1 MICQITPRLWR
12 RSVEMWFLL
21 RKILSALVLL
31 MLPVVTHANDQNLRL
46 WNTQHIDPRVCSYKY
61 GQPWAP
67 VAEKTYNL
75 EIKGYSWPHAE
86 GSAQQYVDFMQRDLN
101 TSAINSGADKR
112 IKQRLLQAAETK
124 AFSKLDFEDPGGPS
138 PSFASALVALT
149 SSFAY
154 DYLVSKNALT
164 AAEQKRISAWIKQL
178 LKNSTERSNSED
190 HKMQILTARLA
201 FAAANNDMSDFTKNM
216 SALQRKLKNMK
227 NPYFSEDIRN
237 NNETIQHVVIAAHI
251 AEQNNVAFF
260 NEKFG
265 KFSLL
270 EVIASHALTMRHI
283 KDKKITT
290 AGDDKEIAR
299 SIFRP
304 QGNGAHLAWIP
315 VAMAYS
321 GDTDQGKEI
330 ARLHRDL
337 RKTSSNP
344 YWGLAM
350 GLHSGCFFG
359 KAAR

>member
-1 MICQITPRLWR
+1 
-12 RSVEMWFLL
+12 
-21 RKILSALVLL
+21 
-31 MLPVVTHANDQNLRL
+31 
-46 WNTQHIDPRVCSYKY
+46 
-61 GQPWAP
+61 
-67 VAEKTYNL
+67 
-75 EIKGYSWPHAE
+75 
-86 GSAQQYVDFMQRDLN
+86 
-101 TSAINSGADKR
+101 
-112 IKQRLLQAAETK
+112 
-124 AFSKLDFEDPGGPS
+124 
-138 PSFASALVALT
+138 
-149 SSFAY
+149 
-154 DYLVSKNALT
+154 
-164 AAEQKRISAWIKQL
+164 
-178 LKNSTERSNSED
+178 
-190 HKMQILTARLA
+190 MQILTARLA

-251 AEQNNVAFF
+251 AEQNDVAFF

-270 EVIASHALTMRHI
+270 EVIASHSLTMRHI